1 MTLDEA
7 IEEISRRIRAASPG
21 AVVRVTRA
29 SNEEATVRA
38 YAPVAEESAIKEAT
52 KDYTLQLLASEGL
65 DVQVL
70 VYDIATSLP
79 PEES

>member
-7 IEEISRRIRAASPG
+7 IAEISRRILAASPE
-21 AVVRVTRA
+21 AVVRVTRV
-29 SNEEATVRA
+29 SDEEASVRA
-38 YAPVAEESAIKEAT
+38 YAPSADEGQIKQAT
-52 KDYTLQLLASEGL
+52 QDYTLQLLTAEGL

-79 PEES
+79 PEE